1 MSQAKLCVTWLRL
14 VLGRSVLLGCLLA
27 IGQGLSCDAFARH
40 KHENRPGIAGQF
52 DYYLLSLSWSPSY
65 CLVHPED
72 DSQCHRRGYGFV
84 LHGLWPQYENGGYP
98 QDCATSAT
106 LTEEAF
112 ALGRTIYPSPRL
124 IRHEWQQH
132 GTCSGLDAMRYFR
145 AADAALAVV
154 HIPQLFDAPATDQH
168 LEVEAIRRQF
178 LAANPT
184 MTAEGLSISC
194 SRGELT
200 EVRVCLSR
208 ELKLRR
214 CEGRVSGQ
222 CDRAPLAIPAV
233 R

>member
-1 MSQAKLCVTWLRL
+1 VSEVKPHVTRMRSA
-14 VLGRSVLLGCLLA
+14 LGRSVLLGCLLA
-27 IGQGLSCDAFARH
+27 IGQGLSFDAFARH
-40 KHENRPGIAGQF
+40 KHENRAGTAGLF

-154 HIPQLFDAPATDQH
+154 HIPPLFDAPAMDQH
-168 LEVEAIRRQF
+168 LQVEAIRREF
-178 LAANPT
+178 LAANPA
-184 MTAEGLSISC
+184 MPAEGLSISC

-214 CEGRVSGQ
+214 CEGRVSSQ
-222 CDRAPLAIPAV
+222 CDRAPLAIPAA